1 MYKLLYQMSAW
12 NIACTEMRPCKM
24 RMPTGPALENYLFD
38 NHSAL
43 WVILNQEGAQVH
55 KLLALF
61 VSSQHTSWFHFH
73 IYDQQVGSFDDFSQS
88 STTIQQ
94 PSKSKTRLYEYLVL
108 FLHIFLDLIHKSWN
122 HPSISDIVK
131 KISAPGKFLKQQ

>member
-43 WVILNQEGAQVH
+43 WVILNQEVA
-55 KLLALF
+55 
-61 VSSQHTSWFHFH
+61 
-73 IYDQQVGSFDDFSQS
+73 
-88 STTIQQ
+88 
-94 PSKSKTRLYEYLVL
+94 
-108 FLHIFLDLIHKSWN
+108 
-122 HPSISDIVK
+122 
-131 KISAPGKFLKQQ
+131 